1 MLLMYRYEFLDE
13 KLASKNNHLKGHMPK
28 QRRWIP
34 RQLKFDTRKMHYE
47 TGYTQKPTDSKHEMY
62 IPKTL
67 HTKKKEKPTDVTEI
81 KERIIS
87 VSRWNGKSVTEVYDL
102 VEEEQKKKQKSK
114 PDSQPDES
122 IQELIPE
129 MEEFLNR
136 ISENK

>member
-1 MLLMYRYEFLDE
+1 
-13 KLASKNNHLKGHMPK
+13 MPK

-47 TGYTQKPTDSKHEMY
+47 SGYSQKPTDSKHEMY

-67 HTKKKEKPTDVTEI
+67 HTKKKEKPSDVTEI
-81 KERIIS
+81 KERTIS
-87 VSRWNGKSVTEVYDL
+87 VSHWNGKSVTKIYDL
-102 VEEEQKKKQKSK
+102 VEEEEQQKKKKSK
-114 PDSQPDES
+114 PDSQTDES

-129 MEEFLNR
+129 MEEFLTR

>member
-1 MLLMYRYEFLDE
+1 
-13 KLASKNNHLKGHMPK
+13 MPK

-47 TGYTQKPTDSKHEMY
+47 TGYAQKPNDSKHEGY

-67 HTKKKEKPTDVTEI
+67 HTKKKEKSSDVTEI
-81 KERIIS
+81 KERIIN

-102 VEEEQKKKQKSK
+102 VEEEEQKKKQKSK

-129 MEEFLNR
+129 MEEFLTR

>member
-1 MLLMYRYEFLDE
+1 
-13 KLASKNNHLKGHMPK
+13 MPK

-81 KERIIS
+81 KERMIS

-102 VEEEQKKKQKSK
+102 VEEEQKKKKKSK

-122 IQELIPE
+122 IQEFIPE
-129 MEEFLNR
+129 MEEFLTR